1 MAWDSILH
9 EKQQKIG
16 LKYKFFNIHI
26 LYILSLLDQMCCTE
40 IKMGSGVCSILLHNL
55 KSKPAFKSWKIV
67 IFCTDCYITALSL
80 NQGRQSILLA
90 FKSRGNRSTAIIPPS
105 PPLYIGHIAILH
117 ITLFL
122 LFSYYSQPPYF
133 DTMLNIIL

>member
-1 MAWDSILH
+1 M
-9 EKQQKIG
+9 
-16 LKYKFFNIHI
+16 
-26 LYILSLLDQMCCTE
+26 DQTCCTE

-67 IFCTDCYITALSL
+67 IFCTDCYITALSI
-80 NQGRQSILLA
+80 NQERQSILMQSILLA

-105 PPLYIGHIAILH
+105 PPLYICHIAILH

-133 DTMLNIIL
+133 DTMSNIIKILFSTFKYSVL